1 MKNIMKILFEKH
13 EEEINLTKDDQE
25 RILKEK
31 KIYLQDIINK
41 IDDSEIQHELLKYEE
56 QQSKINAIYDELFY
70 EIGFKDA
77 LQLNL

>member
-31 KIYLQDIINK
+31 KIV
-41 IDDSEIQHELLKYEE
+41 
-56 QQSKINAIYDELFY
+56 
-70 EIGFKDA
+70 
-77 LQLNL
+77 